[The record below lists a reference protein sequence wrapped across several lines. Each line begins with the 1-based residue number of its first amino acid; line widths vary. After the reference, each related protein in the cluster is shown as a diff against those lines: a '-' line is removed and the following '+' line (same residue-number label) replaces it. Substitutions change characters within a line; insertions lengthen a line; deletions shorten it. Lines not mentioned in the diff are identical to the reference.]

1 MHRKK
6 QKYETINTTY
16 WEWIRASRKSTS
28 FKYQYGTEKDLD
40 NQLDTLYEIKL
51 EGAQKGQEPN
61 GLKKEKKSLIVLF
74 KTRK

>member
-1 MHRKK
+1 MHGKK
-6 QKYETINTTY
+6 KIYETINTTY

-61 GLKKEKKSLIVLF
+61 G
-74 KTRK
+74 

>member
-6 QKYETINTTY
+6 QKYETKNTTY

-61 GLKKEKKSLIVLF
+61 G
-74 KTRK
+74 

>member
-61 GLKKEKKSLIVLF
+61 G
-74 KTRK
+74 